1 MSNAFDETAKL
12 AVRSA
17 APTDVPAILA
27 FVQGL
32 AAYERLSHEVKA
44 SEADLARDLFGDSPK
59 VFCDIAEHDGKPVG
73 FALWYYTY
81 STFAGRHGIY
91 LEDLFVAEQARGTG
105 AGLALMR
112 RLARRCAEERLSRLD
127 WAVLDWNALALTFYD
142 ALGAAPPPQQGW
154 LSRRLTGEALA
165 ALAQSAP

>member
-1 MSNAFDETAKL
+1 LSNAFDETAKL

-17 APTDVPAILA
+17 TPADVPAILA

-59 VFCDIAEHDGKPVG
+59 VFCDIAEQDGEAVG

-91 LEDLFVAEQARGTG
+91 LEDLFVTEPARGTG
-105 AGLALMR
+105 AGLALIR
-112 RLARRCAEERLSRLD
+112 RLAARCAEEQLSRLD
-127 WAVLDWNALALTFYD
+127 WAVLDWNALALNFYD
-142 ALGAAPPPQQGW
+142 ALGATPPPPQGW

-165 ALAQSAP
+165 ALARSAP